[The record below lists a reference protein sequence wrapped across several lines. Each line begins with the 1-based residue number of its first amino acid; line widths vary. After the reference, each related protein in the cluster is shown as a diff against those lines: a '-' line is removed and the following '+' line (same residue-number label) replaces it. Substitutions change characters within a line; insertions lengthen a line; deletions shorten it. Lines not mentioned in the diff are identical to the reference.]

1 MMKKWVEKTVIKVI
15 KTMAQTALG
24 IIGTGVVLSDINW
37 VAVASAT
44 ALSGIAC
51 ILMNIATIEEE

>member
-1 MMKKWVEKTVIKVI
+1 MKKWIKKTAIKVI

-24 IIGTGVVLSDINW
+24 IIGTGVLLTDINW

-51 ILMNIATIEEE
+51 VLMNIAKIEEE

>member
-1 MMKKWVEKTVIKVI
+1 MRKWIKKTAIKVI

-24 IIGTGVVLSDINW
+24 IIGTGVLLTDINW

-51 ILMNIATIEEE
+51 ILMNIAKIEEE